1 MSKGK
6 SIRIGDKTSGSRSE
20 ADASSGMDVRLRF
33 CLLFCLGLA
42 TLMGVFLQW
51 KPWFS
56 DLYLW
61 PISWTAASLVDLFG
75 ATVSVYDP
83 IDQHDF
89 TVLEIGRFVFHVEHQ
104 CSGISA
110 FFIYLAALVAYP
122 ADWGH
127 KLRGALI
134 GLPAFFAYGTIR
146 LVILG
151 GIALTIPDLL
161 QFFHLYFMVILNL
174 GFVMMLWTDW
184 IRRVTEIAETPSVD
198 KGGV

>member
-6 SIRIGDKTSGSRSE
+6 SIKNPGEKLVSTSKGSGS
-20 ADASSGMDVRLRF
+20 DGIDVRVRF

-42 TLMGVFLQW
+42 TLMGIFLKW

-61 PISWTAASLVDLFG
+61 PISWTAASLIDLFG
-75 ATVSVYDP
+75 ATVAAYDP
-83 IDQHDF
+83 VDQHEF
-89 TVLEIGRFVFHVEHQ
+89 TVIEIGRFVFHVEHQ

-122 ADWGH
+122 ADWEH
-127 KLRGALI
+127 KIRGALI
-134 GLPAFFAYGTIR
+134 GLPAFFAYGTLR

-184 IRRVTEIAETPSVD
+184 IRRVSETADASSVD
-198 KGGV
+198 KGA

>member
-6 SIRIGDKTSGSRSE
+6 SIKNPGEKLVSTSKGSGS
-20 ADASSGMDVRLRF
+20 DGIDVRVRF

-42 TLMGVFLQW
+42 TLMGIFLQW

-61 PISWTAASLVDLFG
+61 PISWTAASLIDLFG
-75 ATVSVYDP
+75 ATVAAYDP
-83 IDQHDF
+83 VDQHEF
-89 TVLEIGRFVFHVEHQ
+89 TVIEIGRFVFHVEHQ

-122 ADWGH
+122 ADWEH

-134 GLPAFFAYGTIR
+134 GLPAFFAYGTLR

-151 GIALTIPDLL
+151 GIALTLTDLL

-184 IRRVTEIAETPSVD
+184 IRRVSETADASLVEE
-198 KGGV
+198 GA

>member
-6 SIRIGDKTSGSRSE
+6 SIKNPGEKLVSTSKGSGS
-20 ADASSGMDVRLRF
+20 DGIDVRVRF

-42 TLMGVFLQW
+42 TLMGIFLQW

-61 PISWTAASLVDLFG
+61 PISWTAASLIDLFG
-75 ATVSVYDP
+75 ATVAAYDP
-83 IDQHDF
+83 VDQHEF
-89 TVLEIGRFVFHVEHQ
+89 TVIEIGRFVFHVEHQ

-122 ADWGH
+122 ADWEH
-127 KLRGALI
+127 KIRGALI
-134 GLPAFFAYGTIR
+134 GLPAFFAYGTLR

-184 IRRVTEIAETPSVD
+184 IRRVSETADASSVD
-198 KGGV
+198 KGA

>member
-6 SIRIGDKTSGSRSE
+6 SIKNPGEKLVSTSKGSRS
-20 ADASSGMDVRLRF
+20 DGIDVRVRF

-42 TLMGVFLQW
+42 TLMGIFLQW

-61 PISWTAASLVDLFG
+61 PISWTAASLIDLFG
-75 ATVSVYDP
+75 ATVAAYDP
-83 IDQHDF
+83 VDQHEF
-89 TVLEIGRFVFHVEHQ
+89 TVIEIGRFVFHVEHQ

-122 ADWGH
+122 ADWEH
-127 KLRGALI
+127 KIRGALI
-134 GLPAFFAYGTIR
+134 GLPAFFAYGTLR

-184 IRRVTEIAETPSVD
+184 IRRVSETADASSVD
-198 KGGV
+198 KGA

>member
-6 SIRIGDKTSGSRSE
+6 SIKNPGEKLVSTSKGSGS
-20 ADASSGMDVRLRF
+20 DGIDVRVRF

-42 TLMGVFLQW
+42 TLMGIFLEY
-51 KPWFS
+51 KSWFS

-61 PISWTAASLVDLFG
+61 PISWTAASLIDLFG
-75 ATVSVYDP
+75 ATVAAYDP
-83 IDQHDF
+83 IDQHEF
-89 TVLEIGRFVFHVEHQ
+89 TVIEIGRFVFHVEHQ

-122 ADWGH
+122 ADWEH

-151 GIALTIPDLL
+151 AIALTLPDLL

-184 IRRVTEIAETPSVD
+184 IRRVSETADASSVD
-198 KGGV
+198 KGA

>member
-6 SIRIGDKTSGSRSE
+6 SIKKPGEKPVSTNRGSGS
-20 ADASSGMDVRLRF
+20 DGMDIRVRF

-42 TLMGVFLQW
+42 TLMGIFLQW

-61 PISWTAASLVDLFG
+61 PISWTAASLIDLFG
-75 ATVSVYDP
+75 ATVAAYDP
-83 IDQHDF
+83 VDQHEF
-89 TVLEIGRFVFHVEHQ
+89 TVIEIGRFVFHVEHQ

-122 ADWGH
+122 ADWEH

-134 GLPAFFAYGTIR
+134 GLPAFFAYGTLR

-184 IRRVTEIAETPSVD
+184 IRRVSETADASSVD
-198 KGGV
+198 KGA

>member
-6 SIRIGDKTSGSRSE
+6 SIKNPSEKLVSTSKGSGS
-20 ADASSGMDVRLRF
+20 DGIDVRVRF

-42 TLMGVFLQW
+42 TLMGIFLEY
-51 KPWFS
+51 KSWFS

-61 PISWTAASLVDLFG
+61 PISWTAASLIDLFG
-75 ATVSVYDP
+75 ATVAAYDP
-83 IDQHDF
+83 IDQHEF
-89 TVLEIGRFVFHVEHQ
+89 TVIEIGRFVFHVEHQ

-122 ADWGH
+122 ADWEH

-151 GIALTIPDLL
+151 AIALTLPDLL
-161 QFFHLYFMVILNL
+161 QFFHLYFVVMLNL

-184 IRRVTEIAETPSVD
+184 IRRVSETADASSVE
-198 KGGV
+198 KGA

>member
-6 SIRIGDKTSGSRSE
+6 SIKNPGEKLVSTSKGSGS
-20 ADASSGMDVRLRF
+20 DGIDVRVRF

-42 TLMGVFLQW
+42 TLMGIFLQW

-61 PISWTAASLVDLFG
+61 PISWTAASLIDLFG
-75 ATVSVYDP
+75 ATVAAYDP
-83 IDQHDF
+83 VDQHEF
-89 TVLEIGRFVFHVEHQ
+89 TVIEIGRFVFHVEHQ

-110 FFIYLAALVAYP
+110 FFIYLAALVADP
-122 ADWGH
+122 ADWEH
-127 KLRGALI
+127 KIRGALI
-134 GLPAFFAYGTIR
+134 GLPAFFAYGTLR

-184 IRRVTEIAETPSVD
+184 IRRVSETADASSVD
-198 KGGV
+198 KGA

>member
-6 SIRIGDKTSGSRSE
+6 SIKNPGEKLVSTSKGSGSDGIDIR
-20 ADASSGMDVRLRF
+20 VRF

-42 TLMGVFLQW
+42 TLMGIFLQW

-61 PISWTAASLVDLFG
+61 PISWTAASLIDLFG
-75 ATVSVYDP
+75 ATVAAYDP
-83 IDQHDF
+83 VDQHEF
-89 TVLEIGRFVFHVEHQ
+89 TVIEIGRFVFHVEHQ

-122 ADWGH
+122 ADWEH

-134 GLPAFFAYGTIR
+134 GLPAFFAYGTLR

-184 IRRVTEIAETPSVD
+184 IRRVSETADASSVD
-198 KGGV
+198 KGA

>member
-6 SIRIGDKTSGSRSE
+6 SIKKPGEKPVSTNRGSGS
-20 ADASSGMDVRLRF
+20 DGMDIRVRF

-42 TLMGVFLQW
+42 TLMGIFLEY
-51 KPWFS
+51 KSWFS

-61 PISWTAASLVDLFG
+61 PISWTAASLIDLFG
-75 ATVSVYDP
+75 ATVAAYDP
-83 IDQHDF
+83 IDQHEF
-89 TVLEIGRFVFHVEHQ
+89 TVIEIGRFVFHVEHQ

-110 FFIYLAALVAYP
+110 FFIYLAALIAYP
-122 ADWGH
+122 ADWEH

-151 GIALTIPDLL
+151 AIALTLPDLL

-184 IRRVTEIAETPSVD
+184 IRRVSETADASSVD
-198 KGGV
+198 KGA

>member
-6 SIRIGDKTSGSRSE
+6 STKKPGEKPVSTNRGSGS
-20 ADASSGMDVRLRF
+20 DGMDIRVRF

-42 TLMGVFLQW
+42 TLMGIFLEY
-51 KPWFS
+51 KSWFS

-61 PISWTAASLVDLFG
+61 PISWTAASLIDLFG
-75 ATVSVYDP
+75 ATVAAYDP
-83 IDQHDF
+83 IDQHEF
-89 TVLEIGRFVFHVEHQ
+89 TVIEIGRFVFHVEHQ

-122 ADWGH
+122 ADWEH

-151 GIALTIPDLL
+151 AIALTLPDLL

-184 IRRVTEIAETPSVD
+184 IRRVSETADASSVE
-198 KGGV
+198 KGA

>member
-1 MSKGK
+1 MSKRK
-6 SIRIGDKTSGSRSE
+6 TIRKPGEKPVSTNRGSGS
-20 ADASSGMDVRLRF
+20 DGMDIRVRF

-42 TLMGVFLQW
+42 TLMGIFLEY
-51 KPWFS
+51 KSWFS

-61 PISWTAASLVDLFG
+61 PISWTAASLIDLFG
-75 ATVSVYDP
+75 ATVAAYDP
-83 IDQHDF
+83 IDQHEF
-89 TVLEIGRFVFHVEHQ
+89 TVIEIGRFVFHVEHQ

-122 ADWGH
+122 ADWEH

-151 GIALTIPDLL
+151 AIALTLPDLL

-184 IRRVTEIAETPSVD
+184 IRRVSEPADASSVE
-198 KGGV
+198 KGA

>member
-6 SIRIGDKTSGSRSE
+6 SIKNPGEKLVSTSKGSGS
-20 ADASSGMDVRLRF
+20 DGIDVRVRF

-42 TLMGVFLQW
+42 TLMGIFLQW

-61 PISWTAASLVDLFG
+61 PISWTAASLIDLFG
-75 ATVSVYDP
+75 ATVAAYDP
-83 IDQHDF
+83 IDQHEF
-89 TVLEIGRFVFHVEHQ
+89 TVIEIGRFVFHVEHQ

-122 ADWGH
+122 ADWEH

-151 GIALTIPDLL
+151 AIALTLPDLL

-184 IRRVTEIAETPSVD
+184 IRRVSETADASSVE
-198 KGGV
+198 KGA

>member
-6 SIRIGDKTSGSRSE
+6 SIKNPGEKLVSTSKGSGS
-20 ADASSGMDVRLRF
+20 DGMDIRVRF

-42 TLMGVFLQW
+42 TLMGIFLQW

-61 PISWTAASLVDLFG
+61 PISWTAASLIDLFG
-75 ATVSVYDP
+75 ATVAAYDP
-83 IDQHDF
+83 VDQHEF
-89 TVLEIGRFVFHVEHQ
+89 TVIEIGRFVFHVEHQ

-122 ADWGH
+122 ADWEH
-127 KLRGALI
+127 KIRGALI
-134 GLPAFFAYGTIR
+134 GLPAFFAYGTLR

-184 IRRVTEIAETPSVD
+184 IRRVSETADASSVD
-198 KGGV
+198 KGA

>member
-6 SIRIGDKTSGSRSE
+6 SIKNPGEKLVSTSKGSGS
-20 ADASSGMDVRLRF
+20 DGIDVRVRF

-42 TLMGVFLQW
+42 TLMGIFLQW

-61 PISWTAASLVDLFG
+61 PISWTAASLIDLFG
-75 ATVSVYDP
+75 ATVAAYDP
-83 IDQHDF
+83 VDQHEF
-89 TVLEIGRFVFHVEHQ
+89 TVIEIGRFVFHVEHQ

-122 ADWGH
+122 ADWEH

-134 GLPAFFAYGTIR
+134 GLPAFFAYGTLR

-184 IRRVTEIAETPSVD
+184 IRRVSETADASSVD
-198 KGGV
+198 KGA

>member
-6 SIRIGDKTSGSRSE
+6 SIKNPGEKLVSTSKGSGS
-20 ADASSGMDVRLRF
+20 DGMDIRVRF

-42 TLMGVFLQW
+42 TLMGIFLQW

-61 PISWTAASLVDLFG
+61 PISWTAASLIDLFG
-75 ATVSVYDP
+75 ATVAAYDP
-83 IDQHDF
+83 VDQHEF
-89 TVLEIGRFVFHVEHQ
+89 TVIEIGRFVFHVEHQ

-122 ADWGH
+122 ADWEH

-134 GLPAFFAYGTIR
+134 GLPAFFAYGTLR

-184 IRRVTEIAETPSVD
+184 IRRVSETADASSVD
-198 KGGV
+198 KGA